1 MPAKQT
7 LFYAT
12 VEDLHDG
19 LASFEEACA
28 IKYVRTGL
36 FDSPEPIVYM
46 TYRDIEN
53 IGLSLDGRIESLPTY
68 LILERD
74 DSIEV
79 KEVPQRRGGVKYS
92 INSRT
97 ISSSITFTPSG
108 VYEDECIIYGTI
120 TGVDVTDEKSK
131 NLFKLFGK
139 HVLKGFEKIKS
150 FKVSPSAANKLDGG
164 MRLTPNFKADQ
175 SMDLCR

>member
-7 LFYAT
+7 LFYAS
-12 VEDLHDG
+12 VEDLHAG
-19 LASFEEACA
+19 LARFEEACA

-36 FDSPEPIVYM
+36 FDDPDPIVYA

-53 IGLSLDGRIESLPTY
+53 LGLSLDGRIESLRTY
-68 LILERD
+68 LILECD
-74 DSIEV
+74 DDIAV

-97 ISSSITFTPSG
+97 TPSSITFTPSG

-120 TGVDVTDEKSK
+120 TGVDVTNEKSK
-131 NLFKLFGK
+131 NLYKLFGK
-139 HVLKGFEKIKS
+139 HVLKGYENIKS
-150 FKVSPSAANKLDGG
+150 FKVSPEAAKMLDSG
-164 MRLTPNFKADQ
+164 MRLTPNFKADK
-175 SMDLCR
+175 SMALCR

>member
-1 MPAKQT
+1 MPVKQT

-12 VEDLHDG
+12 IEDLHYG

-53 IGLSLDGRIESLPTY
+53 IGLSLDGRIENLTTY

-74 DSIEV
+74 DNIEV
-79 KEVPQRRGGVKYS
+79 KKVLQRRGGVKYS
-92 INSRT
+92 INSRF
-97 ISSSITFTPSG
+97 IPSSITFTPSG
-108 VYEDECIIYGTI
+108 VYGGECIIYGTI

-139 HVLKGFEKIKS
+139 HVLKGFEKIKT
-150 FKVSPSAANKLDGG
+150 FKVSPSAANKLDDGI
-164 MRLTPNFKADQ
+164 RLTPNFKADQ